1 MKDETVRSGN
11 TASGDFDLDSFLKEN
26 NFLTDED
33 DKNIKK
39 DSRASSS
46 IARGSGV
53 NNAQKTQ
60 SKPNADPNATVSYQ
74 AADLDY
80 PEFPFVEDHDSGGT
94 RDRAGGRKKAAA
106 TKNAVVAEAKVAAG
120 VGSQAAANGSAQAA
134 DKLKNPSTK
143 KTVDA
148 AAPAVKAK
156 AGTGASSSSPSS
168 KSKTGSMTA
177 RKTGSMTKVAAARKK
192 GHPSAK
198 GNAKTAQGGPR
209 LQTIANPKDFHRA
222 EIDDSSYHIRGGGT
236 RHNKRT
242 PALVIVIAAVIIV
255 AVVLFGALL
264 INMYTTMVDK
274 STVKPVVTLTAAE
287 TRAAIDAQMPRVV
300 DHTKSNATDVYN
312 AFIANGWSVYLNSRA
327 TEDDPNNAGGEII
340 RLDPAVPADV
350 LNGYYSGEFN
360 SYDFDELQKSFNG
373 SWFLDISHGGQGAL
387 AQLKYINF
395 AAEAT
400 ANEADP
406 LKAELLH
413 LKSLQGLEGEG
424 VVVLNEG
431 VDDFGNTFIQGTI
444 TVGDTKYYWKLV
456 GIALNEY
463 YGGKDKREL
472 PATAVFV
479 RCSVSDFNF
488 YGAVEPEENAG
499 AGSEGEPP
507 ASGESDGAGG
517 AAA

>member
-1 MKDETVRSGN
+1 MKDKTVRSGSP
-11 TASGDFDLDSFLKEN
+11 ASDDFDLDSFLKEN

-39 DSRASSS
+39 DSRASSAAS
-46 IARGSGV
+46 SSGV
-53 NNAQKTQ
+53 GKAQKSR
-60 SKPNADPNATVSYQ
+60 SKPSADPNATVSYQ

-94 RDRAGGRKKAAA
+94 RDRSVGRKKAAA
-106 TKNAVVAEAKVAAG
+106 TKNAVPTEAKVAA
-120 VGSQAAANGSAQAA
+120 SASAQAE

-143 KTVDA
+143 KAVDA
-148 AAPAVKAK
+148 AASAAKAK
-156 AGTGASSSSPSS
+156 AGTGTGASSSSPSS

-177 RKTGSMTKVAAARKK
+177 RKTGSMAKVSAARKK
-192 GHPSAK
+192 GHLGAK
-198 GNAKTAQGGPR
+198 GNTKAAQGGPR
-209 LQTIANPKDFHRA
+209 LQTIANPNDFHHA

-242 PALVIVIAAVIIV
+242 PALVIVVAAVIIV
-255 AVVLFGALL
+255 AVVLLGALL

-312 AFIANGWSVYLNSRA
+312 ALAANGWSVYLNSRA

-340 RLDPAVPADV
+340 RLDPAVSADV

-400 ANEADP
+400 SNEADP

-463 YGGKDKREL
+463 YGGKDKRDL
-472 PATAVFV
+472 PSTAVFV
-479 RCSVSDFNF
+479 KCSVSTFNF
-488 YGAVEPEENAG
+488 YGAVEPEENPD

-507 ASGESDGAGG
+507 ATGEPDGTA
-517 AAA
+517 